1 VSERSERGPSGPLSG
16 GGSPR
21 LTERLIISVGLNEN
35 VPRER
40 NARVPITPAEIAE
53 DVAECV
59 EAGATVI
66 HLHARDPITG
76 EPVMDDPARYLE
88 VFRAVRERTPDALV
102 YPTYPNGETVARY
115 RHVQALMEDG
125 LLEIAPVIA
134 GSADLTPGPGLMA
147 QRLGGDW
154 LLHQPLGDV
163 VHQLEL
169 ARRHDL
175 WVSHDIMEPGGVRQ
189 SGILYGLGQYV
200 RPVLYKFFMSEQ
212 WGFGFPPEP
221 RFLDVYAS
229 TIPSDVEAEWLVLP
243 YGCRWEVADALW
255 ERAIATGGHVR
266 VGIGDNPDTGGPW
279 KATNA
284 ERVEEMA
291 SRGRQAGRPPATI
304 ADVRARFAPLAA
316 TARVGA

>member
-1 VSERSERGPSGPLSG
+1 MA
-16 GGSPR
+16 R
-21 LTERLIISVGLNEN
+21 LTDRLVIAVGLNEN
-35 VPRER
+35 VSRAQDP
-40 NARVPITPAEIAE
+40 AVPITPDEIAA

-76 EPVMDDPARYLE
+76 EPVMDDPVRYLE

-102 YPTYPNGETVARY
+102 YPTYPNGETEARY
-115 RHVQALMEDG
+115 RHVRALMEAG

-134 GSADLTPGPGLMA
+134 GSADLTPGPDLMA

-163 VHQLEL
+163 VHQLDL

-189 SGILYGLGQYV
+189 SAILYRLGLYV

-229 TIPSDVEAEWLVLP
+229 TIPDDVEAEWLVLP

-255 ERAIATGGHVR
+255 QRAIETGGHVR
-266 VGIGDNPDTGGPW
+266 VGVGDNPGGSGGGPW
-279 KATNA
+279 RRTNA
-284 ERVEEMA
+284 ERVAEMA
-291 SRGRQAGRPPATI
+291 ERGRRAGRPPATI

-316 TARVGA
+316 AVGG